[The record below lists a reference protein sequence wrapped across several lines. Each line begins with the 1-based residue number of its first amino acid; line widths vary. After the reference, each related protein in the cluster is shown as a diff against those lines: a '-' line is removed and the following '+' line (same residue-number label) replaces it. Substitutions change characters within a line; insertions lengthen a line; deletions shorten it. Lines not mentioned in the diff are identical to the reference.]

1 MLIALGL
8 IGWVWPLIGQVSGGE
23 HREAAIPAVINAK
36 KPTAEVE
43 RGPAPAQPVTFRRGE
58 KVTIA
63 KKDDRRVLV
72 KNRHG
77 NQVSV
82 SPKKVKRRQKAKTKT
97 RSQHV
102 QR

>member
-1 MLIALGL
+1 MLVAAGL
-8 IGWVWPLIGQVSGGE
+8 IGWVWPLIGQISGGE
-23 HREAAIPAVINAK
+23 HGQAAIPAVINAK
-36 KPTAEVE
+36 KVAADVE
-43 RGPAPAQPVTFRRGE
+43 RGPAQGQPVTSRRAE

-63 KKDDRRVLV
+63 KQDQRRVLV
-72 KNRHG
+72 KDRRG
-77 NQVSV
+77 NQVHV